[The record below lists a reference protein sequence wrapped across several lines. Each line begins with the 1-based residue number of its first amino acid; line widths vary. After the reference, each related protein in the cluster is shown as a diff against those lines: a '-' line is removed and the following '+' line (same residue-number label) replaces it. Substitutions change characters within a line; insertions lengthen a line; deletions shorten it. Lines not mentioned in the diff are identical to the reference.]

1 VPAFVTVSQM
11 ETALQR
17 QLEWSA
23 ATEALDVACETVRD
37 FLGQRLDAVTGDV
50 VVLSGTGRAT
60 LLLPQL
66 PVTGVTSV
74 VETGYDGTLT
84 TLPVTD
90 YLLDTDDGDGILW
103 KLGGGCWP
111 VGIKNVTVTYSHGY
125 PTLDDIPASI
135 RGVTVSVASR
145 VYHQIA
151 ATPGVRAEQLGA
163 HSITYDTAVVSS
175 RNPYGV
181 LSGLEASVLATH
193 KVRRIPAA

>member
-1 VPAFVTVSQM
+1 MAAFVTVSQM

-17 QLEWSA
+17 QLEWAA
-23 ATEALDVACETVRD
+23 ATEALDEACETVRD
-37 FLGQRLDAVTGDV
+37 FLGQRLDRVVGDV

-66 PVTGVTSV
+66 PVTAVSSV

-111 VGIKNVTVTYSHGY
+111 AGIKNVTVTYDHGY
-125 PTLDDIPASI
+125 VDLDAIPASI
-135 RGVTVSVASR
+135 RGITISLASR
-145 VYHQIA
+145 LYHQQA
-151 ATPGVRAEQLGA
+151 SRPGMRSEQLGA
-163 HSITYDTAVVSS
+163 SSYTRDDSYTAGLGAVEQH
-175 RNPYGV
+175 V
-181 LSGLEASVLATH
+181 LSAH